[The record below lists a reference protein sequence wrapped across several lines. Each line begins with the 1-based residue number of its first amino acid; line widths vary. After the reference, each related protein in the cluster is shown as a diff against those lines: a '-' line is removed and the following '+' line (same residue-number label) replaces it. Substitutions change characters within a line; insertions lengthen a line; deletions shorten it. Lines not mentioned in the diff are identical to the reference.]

1 MQTKSDT
8 GAEKTIVV
16 WAVSPD
22 AASWSLLE
30 PLQDLGKDIHLI
42 ILPEE
47 QALQGLQASQ
57 PEAVLLPIDEGHPL
71 RFILLRRIVQE
82 HHIPALCLA
91 LSHNSILS
99 VLARSY
105 GAYDVVPAPQD
116 GSTEELRALS
126 RLLRDKIHEMV
137 ASPHR
142 EGSGQRHPAED
153 QRPRVAKIGTG
164 PLAHP
169 QDPILVV
176 IAASTGGP
184 QCLDNIFANVP
195 ASAPAAFIIVQ
206 HMPAGFTASF
216 AQRLDRSSPLKVKEA
231 EEGDP
236 LTIGGVVVARGGYH
250 LTLRRPHPSAAPC
263 THLDDGPP
271 FKGLRPAADVLLNSI
286 AGLGMERVI
295 AAIMTGMGSDGT
307 EGARKIKELGGWV
320 IAQDEDS
327 SVIFGMPHSAI
338 TAGVVDITLP
348 LDEIPT
354 EIMRA
359 VTLMRVR
366 ERYHDRH
373 E

>member
-1 MQTKSDT
+1 MQTKSLA
-8 GAEKTIVV
+8 GAEKSIVV
-16 WAVSPD
+16 WAVSPN
-22 AASWSLLE
+22 AASHSLLE
-30 PLQDLGKDIHLI
+30 SFQDLAKDIHLI

-47 QALQGLQASQ
+47 QALEGLQVSR
-57 PEAVLLPIDEGHPL
+57 PDAVLLPIDEEHPL
-71 RFILLRRIVQE
+71 RFILLRRIARE
-82 HHIPALCLA
+82 YHIPALCLA
-91 LSHNSILS
+91 LSHNSVLS

-105 GAYDVVPAPQD
+105 GAFGVVPAPQN
-116 GSTEELRALS
+116 GSAEELRVLG
-126 RLLRDKIHEMV
+126 RLLEEKIHEMV
-137 ASPHR
+137 AFSHR
-142 EGSGQRHPAED
+142 EGSGRRDQAED
-153 QRPRVAKIGTG
+153 KCSRVATMGTG

-184 QCLDNIFANVP
+184 QCLDKVLSNVP

-250 LTLRRPHPSAAPC
+250 LTLRRPHPRAAPC
-263 THLDDGPP
+263 VHLDDGPP
-271 FKGLRPAADVLLNSI
+271 FKGLRPAANVLLNSI

-295 AAIMTGMGSDGT
+295 TVIMTGMGSDGT
-307 EGARKIKELGGWV
+307 EGARKIKRLGGWV
-320 IAQDEDS
+320 VAQDEDS
-327 SVIFGMPHSAI
+327 SVIFGMPSSAI
-338 TAGVVDITLP
+338 TAGVVDVIVP
-348 LDEIPT
+348 LDDIPN

-359 VTLMRVR
+359 VNRMRLR